1 MIQNPALNKE
11 KSRPILLAPSILAA
25 DFARLGEQARQAL
38 EAGGDWLHIDI
49 MDGHFVPNISM
60 GPIVVEALRPLA
72 DERGALLDVHLMIAE
87 PDRYLEAFRKAG
99 ADRLTVHVETT
110 PDLPATITKIEK
122 LGVRAGVTLK
132 PGTLLE
138 TVLPVLSI
146 VDLVLVMSVEP
157 GFGGQSYLP
166 ESTRR
171 IAILRQMLD
180 DRGLETW
187 LEVDGGVHLGNAA
200 EIADAGADVLVAGS
214 SIFRGKGSIE
224 ENVAAYR
231 EILAGGYPV

>member
-1 MIQNPALNKE
+1 MIQDRASNID
-11 KSRPILLAPSILAA
+11 KSRPVILAPSILAA
-25 DFARLGEQARQAL
+25 DFSRLGEQARQAL

-72 DERGALLDVHLMIAE
+72 DECGALLDVHLMISE
-87 PDRYLEAFRKAG
+87 PARYLEAFQMAG
-99 ADRLTVHVETT
+99 ADRLTVHVEAT
-110 PDLPATITKIEK
+110 PDMPGIIKTIKK

-132 PGTLLE
+132 PSTPLE
-138 TVLPVLSI
+138 TVIPFLSA

-157 GFGGQSYLP
+157 GFGGQSYIP
-166 ESTRR
+166 ASTQR
-171 IAILRQMLD
+171 IATLRQLLD
-180 DRGLETW
+180 ESGAEAW

-200 EIADAGADVLVAGS
+200 EIAGAGADALVAGS
-214 SIFRGKGSIE
+214 SIFRGDGSIT

-231 EILAGGYPV
+231 AILAGV